1 MRSGLKENCP
11 LKPQLEVLFTEG
23 NIFLLPSSPKDFHC
37 NFPKFSL
44 ISPTILNSWI
54 VHFLAGLIFTEN
66 ILVWPGSIWELM
78 EVGDQAFSLTFLSPS
93 YSQVFS
99 QHFQHFCAI
108 TASHEL
114 WDRLSPMYWE
124 VLGIPSV
131 VCMVKT
137 LWGSG
142 GQLQRRAGVCTAVQH
157 GEEWTIPGESLA
169 RCLLGRA
176 SIEPH

>member
-11 LKPQLEVLFTEG
+11 LKPQLEVSFTEG
-23 NIFLLPSSPKDFHC
+23 NIFPLPSSPTDFHC

-66 ILVWPGSIWELM
+66 ILHVPGSMWELM
-78 EVGDQAFSLTFLSPS
+78 EVGDQAFSLTLLSPS

-137 LWGSG
+137 LWGVEDNCRG
-142 GQLQRRAGVCTAVQH
+142 GLVFAPQCSTERGGRSLGKSWHDACW
-157 GEEWTIPGESLA
+157 GELP
-169 RCLLGRA
+169 
-176 SIEPH
+176 